1 MRKQSITTSE
11 YGTKRMLLVDNP
23 QDEQYRGAVVCY
35 MYYGEEDGPALGFN
49 LFYGGSID
57 QVIEEL
63 EEMSGQSGSS
73 WSVIPDQVPGC
84 ADEWIAPARIARDE
98 RGELIRVRGNSSKAT
113 SGCASSHGAHE
124 AER

>member
-11 YGTKRMLLVDNP
+11 YGTRRMLLVDNP

-35 MYYGEEDGPALGFN
+35 MYYGEEDGPALGCH
-49 LFYGGSID
+49 LYSGGSID

-63 EEMSGQSGSS
+63 EEISGRSSLS

-84 ADEWIAPARIARDE
+84 ADEWIAPVRIARDE
-98 RGELIRVRGNSSKAT
+98 RGQLIKGAWEKLEGNEWVRL
-113 SGCASSHGAHE
+113 
-124 AER
+124 